1 MDTLEQQLH
10 DRMHRAGGG
19 IAVPATDPADDVR
32 RGRAGLRRQRAVT
45 VGGAALAVA
54 AVAGG
59 AVSLAGGGED
69 NARSIDPATAG
80 PPSPSASA
88 TPDPRPPEITVSG
101 DSGTDRGFEPSESF
115 SFPSEQVDEAIAG
128 YEAAVLAGLDPEGAG
143 GGPDLTAAARDHLM
157 QGDAEPSGDGA
168 TGFTID
174 PSFLGADFVLRTPDG
189 RSSLSLDVED
199 IPPHQEHAE
208 GQPPEGGWDDGGAGG
223 RVVCHEVDLGRD
235 DVVKARY
242 LERDGQLVGAIVDK
256 SNGETVSLIQVND
269 IGNPEPPLP
278 WTSDELFAVLLDPA
292 LTLPHVR

>member
-59 AVSLAGGGED
+59 AVS
-69 NARSIDPATAG
+69 
-80 PPSPSASA
+80 
-88 TPDPRPPEITVSG
+88 G
-101 DSGTDRGFEPSESF
+101 DSGTDRGFEPSEPF

-143 GGPDLTAAARDHLM
+143 GGPDLTAAARDHLV

-168 TGFTID
+168 TGFRID

-199 IPPHQEHAE
+199 IPPDQEHAE
-208 GQPPEGGWDDGGAGG
+208 EQPPEGGWDDGCARG

-278 WTSDELFAVLLDPA
+278 WTSDELLDVLLDPA